1 MENSSTIEN
10 LLTFSKYYT
19 ISTSC
24 ITFIL
29 GFIGNLLNILTF
41 TKVKIFRNNQCIFYL
56 IVESIVDLVAV
67 IYYFIIRLLSF
78 QYGSDLSSY
87 STIWCKIKTII
98 VQTILLL
105 LLCIISCSAFDQFLS
120 TSYSVFLRQKS
131 TLKLARRL
139 VIISICFSLSHS
151 IGFGVFFYAKPPIDC
166 VLSSPILI
174 HYYSYVFYPIISG
187 FLPILISGSF
197 SILAYRNVRRIIR
210 RQLPIF
216 RRRLDQQLTKFILA
230 RVIFVIL
237 FVTPF
242 VLYRAYIINTNVS
255 AKDSLGLAIEN
266 LLLAIIGS
274 ILNLIFAVKFLF
286 F

>member
-1 MENSSTIEN
+1 
-10 LLTFSKYYT
+10 
-19 ISTSC
+19 
-24 ITFIL
+24 
-29 GFIGNLLNILTF
+29 
-41 TKVKIFRNNQCIFYL
+41 
-56 IVESIVDLVAV
+56 
-67 IYYFIIRLLSF
+67 
-78 QYGSDLSSY
+78 
-87 STIWCKIKTII
+87 
-98 VQTILLL
+98 
-105 LLCIISCSAFDQFLS
+105 
-120 TSYSVFLRQKS
+120 
-131 TLKLARRL
+131 
-139 VIISICFSLSHS
+139 VIISVCFSLSHS
-151 IGFGVFFYAKPPIDC
+151 IGFGIFFYAKPPIDC

-216 RRRLDQQLTKFILA
+216 RRRLDQQLTKFVLT

-237 FVTPF
+237 LVTPF
-242 VLYRAYIINTNVS
+242 VLYRAYIINTNIS

-286 F
+286 FDV